1 MAPTKIDFTS
11 SSSIWALR
19 LDNLLET
26 DTTVEVVETTE
37 FLGIGGRGLEE
48 DDEEDSLEV
57 AAGIS
62 S

>member
-1 MAPTKIDFTS
+1 MAPTKMDLTS

-48 DDEEDSLEV
+48 EDEEGLEV

>member
-1 MAPTKIDFTS
+1 MDLTS

-48 DDEEDSLEV
+48 DEEGLEV